1 MATIRRRGHKYQ
13 VQVCKDRYKTV
24 SATIQVYQLP
34 EVGQKRL
41 RLIWS
46 AIPILHSRE
55 RHDRE
60 TLGSIP

>member
-34 EVGQKRL
+34 EVGQKQL
-41 RLIWS
+41 GVIWNVIS
-46 AIPILHSRE
+46 VFASKKTQQLE
-55 RHDRE
+55 NC
-60 TLGSIP
+60 